1 MSDTMDSILG
11 TLGGLAKK
19 AREVGAQAIEAVDRD
34 GTVRGTYQKGAERT
48 KAYAK
53 IAKLTLAL
61 NSENEELRK
70 IYTEIGKLY
79 FEQAKDKP
87 EGFFAPLFAQA
98 GSLLQELQSK
108 ETELAA
114 LKDSLKAEEA
124 EKDIEVEIT
133 EETEDFAAIVD
144 ATEAAGKGDGE

>member
-1 MSDTMDSILG
+1 M
-11 TLGGLAKK
+11 
-19 AREVGAQAIEAVDRD
+19 
-34 GTVRGTYQKGAERT
+34 YQKGAGRA
-48 KAYAK
+48 KSYAR
-53 IAKLTLAL
+53 IARLTLDL
-61 NSENEELRK
+61 NSQAEELRK
-70 IYTEIGKLY
+70 VYTEIGKLY

-98 GSLLQELQSK
+98 GSLMADMKSK

-133 EETEDFAAIVD
+133 EETEDFAAVVD

>member
-1 MSDTMDSILG
+1 MADYKEFFGSLVN
-11 TLGGLAKK
+11 K
-19 AREVGAQAIEAVDRD
+19 ARGAVESSGIADV
-34 GTVRGTYQKGAERT
+34 YQKGAGR
-48 KAYAK
+48 AK
-53 IAKLTLAL
+53 TYSRIARLTLDL
-61 NSENEELRK
+61 NSQAEELRK
-70 IYTEIGKLY
+70 VYTEIGKLY

-114 LKDSLKAEEA
+114 LKDSLKEEAA

-133 EETEDFAAIVD
+133 EEPEDFAAVVD
-144 ATEAAGKGDGE
+144 ATEAEGKGDGE

>member
-1 MSDTMDSILG
+1 MADYKEFFGSLVNK
-11 TLGGLAKK
+11 AK
-19 AREVGAQAIEAVDRD
+19 GAVESSGIADV
-34 GTVRGTYQKGAERT
+34 YQKGAGR
-48 KAYAK
+48 AK
-53 IAKLTLAL
+53 TYSRIARLTLDL
-61 NSENEELRK
+61 NSQAEELRK
-70 IYTEIGKLY
+70 VYTEIGKLY

-133 EETEDFAAIVD
+133 EETEDFAAVVD
-144 ATEAAGKGDGE
+144 ATEAEGKGDGE

>member
-1 MSDTMDSILG
+1 MADYKEFFGSLVNK
-11 TLGGLAKK
+11 AK
-19 AREVGAQAIEAVDRD
+19 GAVESSGIADV
-34 GTVRGTYQKGAERT
+34 YQKGAGR
-48 KAYAK
+48 AK
-53 IAKLTLAL
+53 TYSRIARLTLDL
-61 NSENEELRK
+61 NSQAEELRK
-70 IYTEIGKLY
+70 VYTEIGKLY

-124 EKDIEVEIT
+124 GKDIEVEIT
-133 EETEDFAAIVD
+133 EETEDFAAVVD

>member
-1 MSDTMDSILG
+1 MESSGIAD
-11 TLGGLAKK
+11 
-19 AREVGAQAIEAVDRD
+19 V
-34 GTVRGTYQKGAERT
+34 YQKGAGRA
-48 KAYAK
+48 KSYAR
-53 IAKLTLAL
+53 IARLTLDL
-61 NSENEELRK
+61 NSQAEELRK
-70 IYTEIGKLY
+70 VYTEIGKLY

-133 EETEDFAAIVD
+133 EETEDFAAVVD

>member
-1 MSDTMDSILG
+1 MADYKEFFGSLVNK
-11 TLGGLAKK
+11 AK
-19 AREVGAQAIEAVDRD
+19 GAVESSGIADV
-34 GTVRGTYQKGAERT
+34 YQKGAGR
-48 KAYAK
+48 AK
-53 IAKLTLAL
+53 TYSRIARLTLDL
-61 NSENEELRK
+61 NSQAEELRK
-70 IYTEIGKLY
+70 VYTEIGKLY

-133 EETEDFAAIVD
+133 EETEDFAAVVD

>member
-1 MSDTMDSILG
+1 MADYKEILG
-11 TLGGLAKK
+11 ALINKAK
-19 AREVGAQAIEAVDRD
+19 GAVEGSGIADV
-34 GTVRGTYQKGAERT
+34 YQKGAGRT

-53 IAKLTLAL
+53 IARLTLDL
-61 NSENEELRK
+61 NSQAEELRK
-70 IYTEIGKLY
+70 VYTEIGKLY

-98 GSLLQELQSK
+98 GSLMADMQAK
-108 ETELAA
+108 ETELSA

-133 EETEDFAAIVD
+133 EETEDFAAVVD

>member
-1 MSDTMDSILG
+1 MADYMEILG
-11 TLGGLAKK
+11 ALVNKAKSAVESSGVK
-19 AREVGAQAIEAVDRD
+19 EVYQQGADR
-34 GTVRGTYQKGAERT
+34 A
-48 KAYAK
+48 KAYSR
-53 IAKLTLAL
+53 IARLTLSM
-61 NSENEELRK
+61 NSQADELK
-70 IYTEIGKLY
+70 KVYTEIGKLY

-133 EETEDFAAIVD
+133 EETEDFAAVVD

>member
-1 MSDTMDSILG
+1 MADYKEILG
-11 TLGGLAKK
+11 SLVNKAK
-19 AREVGAQAIEAVDRD
+19 GAVESSGIADV
-34 GTVRGTYQKGAERT
+34 YQKGAGR
-48 KAYAK
+48 AK
-53 IAKLTLAL
+53 TYSRIARLTLDL
-61 NSENEELRK
+61 NSQAEELRK
-70 IYTEIGKLY
+70 VYTEIGKLY

-98 GSLLQELQSK
+98 GSLMADMQSK

-133 EETEDFAAIVD
+133 EETEDFAAVVD